1 VSDGIEL
8 IGVEGIGEVGQ
19 GSSIAELISA
29 NCRLRDGDVVCI
41 SQKIVSKAEGR
52 VRDLDAVEVSAEAEA
67 LAARLDKDP
76 AMVELVLG
84 ESRRVVRA
92 EGGVLITETNGGLI
106 CANAGVD
113 ASNVPGERSVA
124 LLPDDCDASARRIR
138 AELSGLSG
146 VQLAVLITDSFGRPW
161 RLGQSEIAIGCAGL
175 EPLDDWRGRSDSQG
189 RELAATAI
197 ATGDQIAAAAD
208 LARDKVAGLPVVVAR
223 GLGLEIGPDGPGAA
237 ALQRPEEHD
246 LFR

>member
-1 VSDGIEL
+1 MIGGIEL
-8 IGVEGIGEVGQ
+8 IGVEGIGEVAE
-19 GSSIAELISA
+19 GSSIGELIDA
-29 NCRLRDGDVVCI
+29 NCSLRDGDVVCI

-52 VRDLDAVEVSAEAEA
+52 VRELDAVEVSAEAEA

-92 EGGVLITETNGGLI
+92 ERGVLITETRGGLI
-106 CANAGVD
+106 CANSGID
-113 ASNVPGERSVA
+113 ASNVPGERAVA
-124 LLPDDCDASARRIR
+124 LLPDDPDGSARRIR
-138 AELSGLSG
+138 ARLAELSGA
-146 VQLAVLITDSFGRPW
+146 QLAVLITDSFGRPW
-161 RLGQSEIAIGCAGL
+161 RLGQSEVAIGCAGL

-189 RELAATAI
+189 RELAATEI

-208 LARDKVAGLPVVVAR
+208 LVRDKVAGVPAVVVR
-223 GLGLEIGPDGPGAA
+223 NLGLEIGPDGPGAA
-237 ALQRPEEHD
+237 ALQRPPEDD

>member
-1 VSDGIEL
+1 MSDGIEL

-29 NCRLRDGDVVCI
+29 NCSLRDGDVVCI

-92 EGGVLITETNGGLI
+92 EHGVLITETNGGLI

-138 AELSGLSG
+138 AELAGLSG

-189 RELAATAI
+189 
-197 ATGDQIAAAAD
+197 
-208 LARDKVAGLPVVVAR
+208 
-223 GLGLEIGPDGPGAA
+223 
-237 ALQRPEEHD
+237 
-246 LFR
+246 

>member
-1 VSDGIEL
+1 MSDGIEL

-52 VRDLDAVEVSAEAEA
+52 VRDLDAVDVSAEAEA

-92 EGGVLITETNGGLI
+92 EGGVLI
-106 CANAGVD
+106 
-113 ASNVPGERSVA
+113 
-124 LLPDDCDASARRIR
+124 
-138 AELSGLSG
+138 
-146 VQLAVLITDSFGRPW
+146 
-161 RLGQSEIAIGCAGL
+161 
-175 EPLDDWRGRSDSQG
+175 
-189 RELAATAI
+189 
-197 ATGDQIAAAAD
+197 
-208 LARDKVAGLPVVVAR
+208 
-223 GLGLEIGPDGPGAA
+223 
-237 ALQRPEEHD
+237 
-246 LFR
+246 